1 MSEAKKF
8 NSAWLL
14 AFAVPIILI
23 IGIAVFLGSKDC
35 DTCLT
40 GWDTLKL
47 EWPSFWTW
55 AVIGI
60 IIGVIALYLAYAN
73 ESGSGA
79 VGRKMNGST
88 GFTIFLLLIAIAFMA
103 GPWGKACTDKA
114 NQGVT
119 APGYKNEQP
128 AK

>member
-8 NSAWLL
+8 NPAWLL
-14 AFAVPIILI
+14 AVLVPLFII
-23 IGIAVFLGSKDC
+23 IGVSVFLNSKDC

-40 GWDTLKL
+40 GWATLKL
-47 EWPSFWTW
+47 EWPSFWVW

-60 IIGVIALYLAYAN
+60 VVGIACVVWAIKN
-73 ESGSGA
+73 ETSGSG
-79 VGRKMNGST
+79 GT
-88 GFTIFLLLIAIAFMA
+88 GKTIFLIILAIAFIA

-119 APGYKNEQP
+119 APGYKVG

>member
-8 NSAWLL
+8 NPAWLL
-14 AFAVPIILI
+14 AVFVPLFII
-23 IGIAVFLGSKDC
+23 IGVSVFLNSKDC

-40 GWDTLKL
+40 GWATLKM

-60 IIGVIALYLAYAN
+60 IVGIACIVYAVIS
-73 ESGSGA
+73 ERSG
-79 VGRKMNGST
+79 KGST
-88 GFTIFLLLIAIAFMA
+88 GKTILLLIIAIAFIA

-119 APGYKNEQP
+119 APGYK
-128 AK
+128 AVSK

>member
-8 NSAWLL
+8 NPAWLL
-14 AFAVPIILI
+14 AILVPLI
-23 IGIAVFLGSKDC
+23 IIIGVSVFLNSKDC

-40 GWDTLKL
+40 GWATLNL

-55 AVIGI
+55 AIIGI
-60 IIGVIALYLAYAN
+60 VVGVACIMLAIKN
-73 ESGSGA
+73 ENSGSG
-79 VGRKMNGST
+79 ST
-88 GFTIFLLLIAIAFMA
+88 GKTIALILIAIAFMA

-119 APGYKNEQP
+119 APGYKAV

>member
-1 MSEAKKF
+1 MSAKKF
-8 NSAWLL
+8 NPAWLL
-14 AFAVPIILI
+14 AFFVPLFFV
-23 IGIAVFLGSKDC
+23 IGIAVFLNSKDC
-35 DTCLT
+35 EQCLT

-55 AVIGI
+55 AVIGAI
-60 IIGVIALYLAYAN
+60 AGIIALYLAYAN

-79 VGRKMNGST
+79 VGRKLHGST
-88 GFTIFLLLIAIAFMA
+88 GFTILMIILALAFMA

-119 APGYKNEQP
+119 APGYKP
-128 AK
+128 AP